1 MATKKNVGYA
11 LYMETRLDEATSQAI
26 LIPSHMNTAKGSVEN
41 AVVLTRQI
49 SETNPRRSWKYYKT
63 TAHAELGKAADIT
76 DATARSTST
85 LRELSPFFAGW
96 SMGGW
101 SFFEPKPGDTS
112 MLVIELSQ
120 DDLNDLGT
128 EKTPQAL
135 IRRIMRSRE
144 EAGFPDDLFVVT
156 STPSATL

>member
-11 LYMETRLDEATSQAI
+11 LYMETRLNEATSQAI
-26 LIPSHMNTAKGSVEN
+26 LIPSHHNEAKGTLEH

-49 SETNPRRSWKYYKT
+49 SEANPRRSWKYYKT
-63 TAHAELGKAADIT
+63 STTPELGKATDIT
-76 DATARSTST
+76 DATSRSLST

-101 SFFEPKPGDTS
+101 NFFEPTPDNTS
-112 MLVIELSQ
+112 MLAIELSQ

-144 EAGFPDDLFVVT
+144 EAGFPEDLFPVA
-156 STPSATL
+156 TPSATL